1 VIKLGVG
8 TVQVE
13 CDFVEHRLENVGLK
27 PRARTAERGM
37 VLMISE
43 IYLESP
49 ASASSMHR
57 RINDQVVNTGKQVG
71 RAAQENVGK

>member
-1 VIKLGVG
+1 
-8 TVQVE
+8 
-13 CDFVEHRLENVGLK
+13 
-27 PRARTAERGM
+27 M